1 MNSIYGNIVL
11 VVCNTHI
18 IVEIDLEILVSKL
31 SPIFISYVLG
41 VPKRSVGSQ
50 HTKRRSEG
58 RVYGEYQESG

>member
-1 MNSIYGNIVL
+1 MY
-11 VVCNTHI
+11 NTQI

-41 VPKRSVGSQ
+41 VPKRSVESQ

-58 RVYGEYQESG
+58 RVYGECLESG